1 MTEDFCN
8 RTARRIRKFGHAPKT
23 AVRIARFCHVSM
35 VSVCGALL
43 FVSYQSRAGVE
54 KESSGSFDP
63 MMGAMLD
70 PSLKSMAGEEDIS
83 LRRLPIAVPSVE
95 NLLNRGHGNTS
106 LGVRA
111 SLHLLSFTIHHRSPA
126 L

>member
-8 RTARRIRKFGHAPKT
+8 RTARRIEKIGYAPKT

-43 FVSYQSRAGVE
+43 FVSYQRRAVVE

-70 PSLKSMAGEEDIS
+70 PSLKSMAGQEDIS
-83 LRRLPIAVPSVE
+83 LRGLPIAVPSVE
-95 NLLNRGHGNTS
+95 NLLECGHGNTS

-111 SLHLLSFTIHHRSPA
+111 SQQLLSFTIPHRSPA